1 MNTKEIRILKLLEAV
16 GNEKPTSQRALAKQL
31 DVSLGLVNGF
41 LQKLTC
47 DGFCRISSSS
57 TNKKKYALTSEGRAE
72 KSRLTYDYI
81 LLSYKL
87 FKEAQDKL
95 IRFFKRLETHDLK
108 RVVFYG
114 INDFAEIAYLSV
126 QKTSLNIVTV
136 VDEEKA
142 GEYFFDLRIEDPVVL
157 SNYAFD
163 KILITEHNSHAHRIA
178 KTLENYGYKG
188 KVSILLK

>member
-1 MNTKEIRILKLLEAV
+1 MNTKDIRILKLLEAV
-16 GNEKPTSQRALAKQL
+16 GNEKPTSQRAIAKQL

-47 DGFCRISSSS
+47 DGFCSISSSLP
-57 TNKKKYALTSEGRAE
+57 NKKKYALTPEGKAE

-87 FKEAQDKL
+87 FREAQAKL
-95 IRFFKRLETHDLK
+95 IKFFNRLETHDLK

-126 QKTSLNIVTV
+126 QKTSVNIVTV

-142 GEYFFDLRIEDPVVL
+142 GEYFFDLRIEDPAVL
-157 SNYAFD
+157 SDYAFD
-163 KILITEHNSHAHRIA
+163 KILITANNAHAQRTA
-178 KTLENYGYKG
+178 ENLENYGFKG
-188 KVSILLK
+188 KVSILL